1 MNMKLILSLLFF
13 IILGQFVMA
22 QEGYKTLV
30 YEGNRQFDKKNYDA
44 SSSKFLE
51 AAKLDDK
58 NFDAHYNLGNAL
70 YKKKMYEEAKA
81 EFQKAEQNAKNKNDK
96 AAAQYN
102 LGNAMM
108 QTEKMEQAA
117 EMYKKALKN
126 DPYNESIRKNYEIAK
141 LKEKEKEKD
150 KKEDQNQDNK
160 GGDQQDQKQQGGQDN
175 KGDQK
180 GNQPNGSSKDQQE
193 KGEGAG
199 DRQSTQEPKESGNKI
214 PKDIENSILNK
225 VQDREKETARRIL
238 NKNANAIPQSNEKDW

>member
-13 IILGQFVMA
+13 VILGQFALA
-22 QEGYKTLV
+22 QEAYKTLV

-58 NFDAHYNLGNAL
+58 TFDAHYNLGNAL
-70 YKKKMYEEAKA
+70 YKKKMYDEAKA
-81 EFQKAEQNAKNKNDK
+81 EFQKAEQYAKNKNDK

-108 QTEKMEQAA
+108 QTQKMEDAA
-117 EMYKKALKN
+117 NMYKKALKN

-141 LKEKEKEKD
+141 LKEKEKD
-150 KKEDQNQDNK
+150 NKKYQKQDNK
-160 GGDQQDQKQQGGQDN
+160 GADQKDKNKQGGQDN

-180 GNQPNGSSKDQQE
+180 GDQPNGDSKDKQE
-193 KGEGAG
+193 NGEGS
-199 DRQSTQEPKESGNKI
+199 DDKQSTQQPKEGGNKI
-214 PKDIENSILNK
+214 PKDIENAILNK

-238 NKNANAIPQSNEKDW
+238 NKNANSIPQSNEKDW